1 MSDFDEFLKRNQ
13 VFAANVDLARLA
25 MPESMPERLPLVLVC
40 ADPRVEPAGFLGI
53 GTGDAGVLRNTGGRV
68 DGRVIEDI
76 AYLAVRLGARMDV
89 AIVHHTQC
97 GTGLLADPAFRRS
110 FADRTGGDDAVLAER
125 AVTDPAATVRRDVE
139 KLLAD
144 PLMTSEVLASV
155 SGYVLRLETGLVETV
170 VEHAVETAAE
180 PVAPAGR

>member
-1 MSDFDEFLKRNQ
+1 M
-13 VFAANVDLARLA
+13 
-25 MPESMPERLPLVLVC
+25 
-40 ADPRVEPAGFLGI
+40 
-53 GTGDAGVLRNTGGRV
+53 LRNTGGRV

-76 AYLAVRLGARMDV
+76 AYLAVRLGVGMEV

-97 GTGLLADPAFRRS
+97 GTGLLADAAFRRS
-110 FADRTGGDDAVLAER
+110 FADRTGGGDAVLAER
-125 AVTDPAATVRRDVE
+125 AVTDPVATVRRDVG

-155 SGYVLRLETGLVETV
+155 SGYVLRLETGLVET
-170 VEHAVETAAE
+170 AAE

>member
-1 MSDFDEFLKRNQ
+1 MPDFNEFLKRNQ
-13 VFAANVDLARLA
+13 TFAANVDLARLA

-68 DGRVIEDI
+68 DDRAIEDI
-76 AYLAVRLGARMDV
+76 AYLAARLGVRMDV

-97 GTGLLADPAFRRS
+97 GTGLLADPEFRRS
-110 FADRTGGDDAVLAER
+110 FADRTGGDDAVLADR
-125 AVTDPAATVRRDVE
+125 AVTDPVATVQRDVS

-144 PLMTSEVLASV
+144 PLMTSEALASV
-155 SGYVLRLETGLVETV
+155 SGYVLRLETGLVETI
-170 VEHAVETAAE
+170 VEHVVE
-180 PVAPAGR
+180 PVALAST

>member
-25 MPESMPERLPLVLVC
+25 MPESMPERLVLVLVC

-53 GTGDAGVLRNTGGRV
+53 ATGEAGVLRNTGGRV

-76 AYLAVRLGARMDV
+76 AYLAVRLGVRMDV

-110 FADRTGGDDAVLAER
+110 FAERTGGDDTVLAER
-125 AVTDPAATVRRDVE
+125 AVTDPAATVRRDVA

-144 PLMTSEVLASV
+144 PLMTGEVLASV

-170 VEHAVETAAE
+170 VEHAVGTAAE
-180 PVAPAGR
+180 SVAPAGR

>member
-40 ADPRVEPAGFLGI
+40 ADPRVEPAGFLGL

-125 AVTDPAATVRRDVE
+125 AVTDPAATVRRDVD

>member
-1 MSDFDEFLKRNQ
+1 MRAMLALFVADVFASVPRKDQFLKRNQ
-13 VFAANVDLARLA
+13 AFAANVDLARLA
-25 MPESMPERLPLVLVC
+25 MPERLPLVLVC

-53 GTGDAGVLRNTGGRV
+53 GTGEAGVLRNTGGWM

-76 AYLAVRLGARMDV
+76 VYLAVRLGVRTDV

-110 FADRTGGDDAVLAER
+110 FADRTRGDDAER

-144 PLMTSEVLASV
+144 PLMTREVLASV
-155 SGYVLRLETGLVETV
+155 SGYVLRLGTGL
-170 VEHAVETAAE
+170 VETAAE
-180 PVAPAGR
+180 PVAPASR